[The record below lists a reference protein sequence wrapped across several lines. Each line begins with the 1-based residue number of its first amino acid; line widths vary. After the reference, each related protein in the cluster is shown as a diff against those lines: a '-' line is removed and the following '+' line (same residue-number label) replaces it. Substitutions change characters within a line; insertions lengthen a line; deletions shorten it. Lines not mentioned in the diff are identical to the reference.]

1 MQKGRLRGQGT
12 REVRLFIERDWLFLV
27 AEIVIENKTSL
38 ILFADK
44 KIKVRPVR

>member
-1 MQKGRLRGQGT
+1 M
-12 REVRLFIERDWLFLV
+12 RLFIERDWLFLV

-38 ILFADK
+38 ILFVI